1 MSTGEMSWS
10 RTAADSRIARGFCYL
25 QIAFFGGMA
34 LIVGTAGVLLVATI
48 LRNGA
53 YEVALLVFLLA
64 LVGGPFSL
72 VYLWP
77 ILTDRDQRPPLPV
90 FWDEYRHLPRRWIAV
105 SSVLGG
111 VGIAGTVA
119 LWPHGAGFLI
129 LGFLFVAYVC
139 GGLFIGEGTFDPD
152 AKTVVRNGQEID
164 LEAVSAD
171 RRYDVAGHSVLL
183 LLFDRWATKTRLVL
197 VPRRIA
203 DEIAAT
209 LGPDED
215 RGQETANH
223 GDVSKSRPR
232 AVTLTLTAFGL
243 GALALSVGLVAL
255 ARNVTDPGVL
265 YWAALVGGFLG
276 GLFIWL
282 ARRG

>member
-1 MSTGEMSWS
+1 MSLGEMSWS

-34 LIVGTAGVLLVATI
+34 LIVGTAGVLLVVSI

-77 ILTDRDQRPPLPV
+77 MLTDSDQRPPHPV
-90 FWDEYRHLPRRWIAV
+90 FWDEYRRLPRRWIAV

-111 VGIAGTVA
+111 GITGAVA
-119 LWPHGAGFLI
+119 LWPRGAGFPL

-139 GGLFIGEGTFDPD
+139 GGLFIGEGRFDPD
-152 AKTVVRNGQEID
+152 AKTVVRNGQKID

-215 RGQETANH
+215 RGPETTNH
-223 GDVSKSRPR
+223 GDDESKSRPR
-232 AVTLTLTAFGL
+232 AVMLTLTAFGL

-255 ARNVTDPGVL
+255 ARNVADPGVL